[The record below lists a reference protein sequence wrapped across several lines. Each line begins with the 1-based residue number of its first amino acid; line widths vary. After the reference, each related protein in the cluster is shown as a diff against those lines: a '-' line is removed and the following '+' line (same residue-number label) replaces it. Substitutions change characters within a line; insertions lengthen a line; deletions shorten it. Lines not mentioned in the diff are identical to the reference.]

1 MAAELQSA
9 DELVLSE
16 LVFDGT
22 FSEANAEQVVAL
34 LASVVWREHGCEDN
48 ARTKLREDL
57 KPVLKAL
64 HTAAH
69 RVAKVRLPDREGR
82 CYHARLHL
90 EDVRCFACFIC
101 SGQMSVALRACIPSL
116 RLLMGLHAIPF
127 SAWGMGQACKA
138 SCCTSFALSHIVQ
151 FLGAGT

>member
-1 MAAELQSA
+1 MLQHFVKIGGLLKLQSKLQVAAELQSA

-34 LASVVWREHGCEDN
+34 LASVVWREHGSEDS
-48 ARTKLREDL
+48 AKTKLREDL

-69 RVAKVRLPDREGR
+69 RVAKVP
-82 CYHARLHL
+82 
-90 EDVRCFACFIC
+90 
-101 SGQMSVALRACIPSL
+101 RA
-116 RLLMGLHAIPF
+116 
-127 SAWGMGQACKA
+127 
-138 SCCTSFALSHIVQ
+138 
-151 FLGAGT
+151 